1 MECPTCQKP
10 LTVDIEE
17 CIKTEETCDIEYTKN
32 SILSCIKLDKFQS
45 STKIDA
51 LVCSFHIHP
60 YVFEPNFEYVKT
72 GTWLCALQHKAMG
85 HGILNSCPFG

>member
-17 CIKTEETCDIEYTKN
+17 CIKTEDTCDMEYTKN
-32 SILSCIKLDKFQS
+32 SILSRIKLDKFQS

-51 LVCSFHIHP
+51 LVCSSHIHP
-60 YVFEPNFEYVKT
+60 YVFEPNFKYVKT
-72 GTWLCALQHKAMG
+72 GTWLCAL
-85 HGILNSCPFG
+85 